1 MTARVL
7 GRNAFLFVHSSKWL
21 LPIALGE
28 IDEFRATSTTD
39 MIKSR
44 PVGFSL
50 QSATL
55 RYSGYDLQLK
65 IGKTDPLLAR
75 WNHLVDRGLMA
86 GNQPPE
92 LFITETITHYRRLP
106 LTDVPLIES
115 WVYKG
120 VTLFGLDAA
129 NSGQGELEQDIRG
142 FASWKELGFIDTS
155 FIDLEWITGIG
166 FQEVVVRTNNIKG
179 GVTEDITSVVNN
191 VLDKLNNN
199 SQSTPPLN
207 NGNLLA
213 QPEAN

>member
-1 MTARVL
+1 MAPRIL
-7 GRNAFLFVHSSKWL
+7 GRNTFLFVHSSKWL

-55 RYSGYDLQLK
+55 RYGGYDLQLK

-92 LFITETITHYRRLP
+92 LFITETITHYKNIP
-106 LTDVPLIES
+106 LTNFPLIEN

-120 VTLFGLDAA
+120 VTLFGLDVA
-129 NSGQGELEQDIRG
+129 NSGQGEAEQDIRG
-142 FASWKELGFIDTS
+142 FAAWKELGPVDTS
-155 FIDLEWITGIG
+155 FIDLQWVAGIG
-166 FQEVVVRTNNIKG
+166 FQEVVVRTNNIQG
-179 GVTEDITSVVNN
+179 GIAEDITSLINN
-191 VLDKLNNN
+191 ALEPRKNAKN
-199 SQSTPPLN
+199 TPGFGSL
-207 NGNLLA
+207 
-213 QPEAN
+213 EV